1 MYLNPDVAAVV
12 AGLAAAAAGDPKEK
26 LPPPAPADDAPKLKD
41 IFIPSYCFLCV
52 KSEECLSGNL
62 TIEKPPDHA

>member
-26 LPPPAPADDAPKLKD
+26 LPPPPPADDAPKLKD
-41 IFIPSYCFLCV
+41 IFYSFLL
-52 KSEECLSGNL
+52 LSL
-62 TIEKPPDHA
+62 SV